1 MEPEVGVQR
10 QIAVGTSPRPGG
22 VSVSAGPGGSPSD
35 IDLRDEPEPR
45 AEGAPGAGPG
55 RLDQLV
61 KALLRA
67 VSLSDIAA
75 AVVAYG
81 TAAAGARWA
90 RAVLLDREGAV
101 AVSLLGGQ
109 AVPSR
114 RFESAGFEVR
124 CPWIDAVREGA
135 TLMFPSAEDLRRA
148 YPGMDEVYSLPSEGA
163 VITVPLGPA
172 GDRCGAVTF
181 GFDERGPIA
190 DPVRATVAT
199 VASLAASAAPRA
211 VVYETEYRA
220 AELLQQAY
228 LPGHLPDV
236 AGLTFASRCLSAG
249 EPWGVA
255 GDWYDALALPGPYV
269 GLVMGDVAGHGIQA
283 ATVMAALRGAVR
295 AFSTVDASPAAILA
309 RMNTYLGVFKPDAF
323 ATLFVALFDPAAGR
337 LRYARAGHPPA
348 LLLRPDGSSDL
359 LHEPVGPPLG
369 LPGTRYREGEQPFPP
384 GSTLVIYTDGL
395 IERQDRDIDLSMAD
409 LVRTASSHHRGSPED
424 LCDRLVELLAGAELF
439 DDATLLVVM
448 RDGGARA
455 CPPAP

>member
-1 MEPEVGVQR
+1 
-10 QIAVGTSPRPGG
+10 
-22 VSVSAGPGGSPSD
+22 
-35 IDLRDEPEPR
+35 
-45 AEGAPGAGPG
+45 
-55 RLDQLV
+55 
-61 KALLRA
+61 
-67 VSLSDIAA
+67 
-75 AVVAYG
+75 
-81 TAAAGARWA
+81 
-90 RAVLLDREGAV
+90 
-101 AVSLLGGQ
+101 
-109 AVPSR
+109 
-114 RFESAGFEVR
+114 
-124 CPWIDAVREGA
+124 
-135 TLMFPSAEDLRRA
+135 
-148 YPGMDEVYSLPSEGA
+148 
-163 VITVPLGPA
+163 
-172 GDRCGAVTF
+172 VTF

-190 DPVRATVAT
+190 DPVRATVAK

-220 AELLQQAY
+220 AEMLQQAY
-228 LPGHLPDV
+228 LPGRLPDV

-295 AFSTVDASPAAILA
+295 AFSTVETSPATILA
-309 RMNTYLGVFKPDAF
+309 RMNTYLGVFKPDAL

-359 LHEPVGPPLG
+359 LDEPLG

-409 LVRTASSHHRGSPED
+409 LVRTAS
-424 LCDRLVELLAGAELF
+424 
-439 DDATLLVVM
+439 
-448 RDGGARA
+448 ARRSSTSA
-455 CPPAP
+455 CSRSRRPRSS